1 MSKTALLLEM
11 IELIRARPGV
21 AVDELSSSLGRSQRT
36 IYRWLS
42 ELCGDIG
49 AAVYCDKGGYYLSE
63 QPDSLDRRLTA
74 EELLALR
81 TALRSISGSELSP
94 LHASMESAWNKIRDS
109 SSGRALDISK
119 ELAGCYD
126 IRFTVTQGL
135 IDPGIPRTVE
145 NAIGRRV
152 QLKIIYR
159 SQKSNTIKEYVINPY
174 AMVFRR
180 HSWYLLA
187 YSHEHRKVA
196 QFKLIR
202 FKGAACT
209 QTPFIMPDDFSV
221 SDYFKYS
228 WEAWAGGEPT
238 TVRVKFSPQVA
249 EMVSEAI
256 RHHTQVVHPQPDG
269 GVIFEATVSG
279 IEEIANWI
287 MGFGKE
293 AEALE
298 PARLRDYIRNHA
310 SGMVQVYDSESRL
323 VESQTITV
331 SLPNRL
337 QASMPETVEPRMP
350 EEV

>member
-1 MSKTALLLEM
+1 MTKTALLLEM
-11 IELIRARPGV
+11 IELIRFRPGID
-21 AVDELSSSLGRSQRT
+21 VDALSSSLGRSQRT

-49 AAVYCDKGGYYLSE
+49 APVYCDKGGYYLNE

-81 TALRSISGSELSP
+81 TALRSTSGSELSP
-94 LHASMESAWNKIRDS
+94 LHASMKSAWNKIRDG
-109 SSGRALDISK
+109 SSGRALDMSK

-135 IDPGIPRTVE
+135 IDVGIPKTVE
-145 NAIGRRV
+145 NAISRRV

-202 FKGAACT
+202 FKEAVCT
-209 QTPFIMPDDFSV
+209 QTPFNMPDDFSV
-221 SDYFKYS
+221 KDYFKYS
-228 WEAWAGGEPT
+228 WEAWAGGETT
-238 TVRVKFSPQVA
+238 TVRVKFSPHVA

-269 GVIFEATVSG
+269 SVIFEATVSG

-293 AEALE
+293 AEAQE
-298 PARLRDYIRNHA
+298 PARLRDYISDHVR
-310 SGMVQVYDSESRL
+310 GMAQIYDSESRL
-323 VESQTITV
+323 IESPTITV
-331 SLPNRL
+331 SLPARY
-337 QASMPETVEPRMP
+337 QSSMPETLDPRMP